1 MTSWSENDEK
11 RLMWIYQY
19 IKKTHTTIKLNPTWT
34 KDNYLKYI
42 DIKKLEPI
50 IEATQWRD
58 STKKAAYFTISKFL
72 QINDPNNKN
81 IDYIKNLGYELKLK
95 VEEADAE
102 NQLDEKEQENY
113 RDQDFFM
120 KILNDIE
127 PSKLSKTEHFKYLLL
142 ALMVWQPTLRTNY
155 YHTAI
160 FIDSLAKVKDNN
172 ENYIFLDKEANKAA
186 YIVQKDKVSNT
197 TIYRIYS
204 HLNNIEISDSKLK
217 TLLFNSFQQYPR
229 KYLFEINEHPVTSNT
244 ILNYLRSI
252 TRVDKINV
260 DIMRSSYIT
269 NYYKN
274 NLSYRSR
281 DLLAKKMR
289 HSVNTAIVSYNK
301 ILTIT

>member
-1 MTSWSENDEK
+1 MTSWTENDEK
-11 RLMWIYQY
+11 RKIWIYNY
-19 IKKTHTTIKLNPTWT
+19 LNKSHTNIKLNAKWT
-34 KDNYLKYI
+34 KDDYLKYI
-42 DIKKLEPI
+42 DIKKLQPI
-50 IEATQWRD
+50 IEATQWGD

-142 ALMVWQPTLRTNY
+142 SLMVLQPTLRTNY

-244 ILNYLRSI
+244 ILSYLRSI

-269 NYYKN
+269 HYYKN

-281 DLLAKKMR
+281 DILAKKMR
-289 HSVNTAIVSYNK
+289 HSVNTAIMSYNK